1 MRTLPKVALIASRI
15 CAASTLLA
23 GGCAPLLGS
32 PRDPENPGLL
42 RQSALLTKLEAS
54 FDPTED
60 DAYQRAGCVDLASCA
75 GAGGAVEVARRAK
88 RDDIVLRR
96 LRALNLEFSNFE
108 ERLYGDSNVVGT
120 GGDLLLLVLGG
131 LGATM
136 GNAGAKAALAAS
148 SAGVVGAQ
156 ATINKDLFFQRT
168 IPALMAQM
176 EANRATVTTRILD
189 GLGRSD
195 AAYPLIRAE
204 LDLDALKRAGS
215 IPSAISGI
223 TTQASDART
232 IAISEQA
239 NADARFVITNQSR
252 ESLRDRVGR
261 LTNASAIALGNREIA
276 TLATLPNAD
285 LRLQIARF
293 VPPSGRFDTGPQ
305 ARQFLQILFEAGH
318 ADNALLVRWSSDLT
332 QAERS

>member
-1 MRTLPKVALIASRI
+1 MRTVPRIALIAGRI
-15 CAASTLLA
+15 CAASILLA
-23 GGCAPLLGS
+23 GGCAPVLGL
-32 PRDPENPGLL
+32 PRDPENSGLL
-42 RQSALLTKLEAS
+42 GQSALLTKLEAS
-54 FDPTED
+54 FDPAED
-60 DAYQRAGCVDLASCA
+60 EAYQRAGCVDLASCT
-75 GAGGAVEVARRAK
+75 GGAAVEAARRAK

-131 LGATM
+131 LGATI
-136 GNAGAKAALAAS
+136 GNAGVKAALAAS
-148 SAGVVGAQ
+148 SAGIVGAQ
-156 ATINKDLFFQRT
+156 ATINKNLFFQRT

-176 EANRATVTTRILD
+176 EANRAAVTTRILD
-189 GLGRSD
+189 GLGQSD

-223 TTQASDART
+223 TSQASNARA

-239 NADARFVITNQSR
+239 NADARFVATSQLR
-252 ESLRDRVGR
+252 ASLRDRVGR
-261 LTNASAIALGNREIA
+261 LADAPAIALGNREIA
-276 TLATLPNAD
+276 TLATLANAD

-293 VPPSGRFDTGPQ
+293 VPPSGRFDSGSQ
-305 ARQFLQILFEAGH
+305 ARLFLQELFVAGH
-318 ADNALLVRWSSDLT
+318 ADNALLVRWSTDLT